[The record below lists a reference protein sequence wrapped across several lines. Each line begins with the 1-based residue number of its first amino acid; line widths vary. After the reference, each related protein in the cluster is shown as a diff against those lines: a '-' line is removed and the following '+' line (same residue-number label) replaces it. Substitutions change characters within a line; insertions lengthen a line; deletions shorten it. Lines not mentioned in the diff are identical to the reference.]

1 MINTDFM
8 DAAIQI
14 ALQSERDIPVGAVIV
29 HNNQILATACNR
41 KERLQ
46 NPTRH
51 AEMIVI
57 EEACKKL
64 NSWRLEE
71 CELYVTLE
79 PCPMCAWAI
88 IQSRI
93 KSVYFGSFDSLYGA
107 LGSKLDLR
115 TLTNS
120 KTKVIGGIKENECN
134 ILLREYFERIRK

>member
-41 KERLQ
+41 KELLQ

-79 PCPMCAWAI
+79 PCPMCAWTI